1 MGHEEGSCFLKNDKN
16 EDIICSNNPIVVIL
30 QETNKLVMRRF
41 FAIILSVMILLGC
54 SQLSSYQHQLEM
66 AEMVIE
72 DNPDSAWVLLSDI
85 PASLVSDG
93 EERALY
99 NLLMTEATY
108 KLYKPFGNDSLIN
121 YSIDY
126 YSKSNNVNRLATANL
141 YKGGLYY
148 HLKNI
153 DKATFY
159 AKQAEEL
166 TMNSDDELL
175 KCKIYEMLAIINF
188 NTKNHQLCQHY
199 ANLLI
204 ESSIKLNRPMW
215 LALAYETKALV
226 SSNLGDSKQALD
238 DMQLCMNHAEQCNDS
253 DKVYIYT
260 NYASTLYSEGKYSEA
275 RPWIEKAI
283 QIKPLASQ
291 YVTLGKLFHLEG
303 DTLLARINWEKAVT
317 MGEPQYTI
325 NAYKYLARLYNERRN
340 YFKVAQMLAKAD
352 SVQTIFHEELRT
364 TQLAEIQ
371 HRYDRAITEKA
382 LAEQKNKNMV
392 IIGVALMA
400 LIVALLAIIYYQRRA
415 RRFEGVISD
424 FVENIKAKEQRL
436 AQLENSGKDR
446 DNEIALLKANIEN
459 IKQASA
465 DRIGRGKELY
475 ELIAKKE
482 KPMAFNKENEQEF
495 VDYYAYT
502 YHEQYVRLVMPYHHL
517 SLRLT
522 CFLIL
527 QEMGY
532 TYNDIADLLCVSV
545 SAVRNYPQRLE

>member
-1 MGHEEGSCFLKNDKN
+1 
-16 EDIICSNNPIVVIL
+16 
-30 QETNKLVMRRF
+30 MRRF

-99 NLLMTEATY
+99 NLLLTEASY
-108 KLYKPFGNDSLIN
+108 KLYKQIDSDSLIT
-121 YSIDY
+121 YSVDY
-126 YSKSNNVNRLATANL
+126 YSKTGNQQRLATAL
-141 YKGGLYY
+141 FYKGGVRYY
-148 HLKNI
+148 ME
-153 DKATFY
+153 DKEGATFNI
-159 AKQAEEL
+159 KQAEEL
-166 TMNSDDELL
+166 AKNSDDELL
-175 KCKIYEMLAIINF
+175 KCKIYELLATINHHEH
-188 NTKNHQLCQHY
+188 NHQLFLHY
-199 ANLLI
+199 ANLLL
-204 ESSIKLNRPMW
+204 ESSIKFNRPMW
-215 LALAYETKALV
+215 LALAYEIKALV
-226 SSNLGDSKQALD
+226 SRNHGDSKQALD
-238 DMQLCMNHAEQCNDS
+238 YMQLCMNYAEQCNDS

-260 NYASTLYSEGKYSEA
+260 NYANTLYSEGKYSEA

-371 HRYDRAITEKA
+371 HRYNRAITEKA

-502 YHEQYVRLVMPYHHL
+502 YHEQYVRLVMPYHRL

>member
-1 MGHEEGSCFLKNDKN
+1 MGHEESSCFLKNDKN
-16 EDIICSNNPIVVIL
+16 EDIICSNSLFVVIL
-30 QETNKLVMRRF
+30 QKINKLVMRRF

-99 NLLMTEATY
+99 NLLLTEASY
-108 KLYKPFGNDSLIN
+108 KLYKQIDSDSLIT
-121 YSIDY
+121 YSVDY
-126 YSKSNNVNRLATANL
+126 YSQTGNQQRLATAL
-141 YKGGLYY
+141 YYKGGVRYY
-148 HLKNI
+148 ME
-153 DKATFY
+153 DKEGATFNI
-159 AKQAEEL
+159 KQAEEL
-166 TMNSDDELL
+166 AKNSDDELL
-175 KCKIYEMLAIINF
+175 KCKIYELLATINHHEH
-188 NTKNHQLCQHY
+188 NHQLFLHY
-199 ANLLI
+199 ANLLLK
-204 ESSIKLNRPMW
+204 SSLKLNRPMW

-226 SSNLGDSKQALD
+226 SRNHGDSKQALD

-260 NYASTLYSEGKYSEA
+260 NYANTLYSEGKYSDA

-291 YVTLGKLFHLEG
+291 YVTLGNLFHLEG
-303 DTLLARINWEKAVT
+303 DTLQARLNWEKAVT
-317 MGEPQYTI
+317 MGDSRYTI

-340 YFKVAQMLAKAD
+340 YFKVSQMLAKAD
-352 SVQTIFHEELRT
+352 SVQIFYHEELRT

-371 HRYDRAITEKA
+371 HRYDRAIAEKA

-392 IIGVALMA
+392 IIGIALMV

-475 ELIAKKE
+475 ELIAKRE
-482 KPMAFNKENEQEF
+482 KPMSFNKENEQEF

-502 YHEQYVRLVMPYHHL
+502 FHEQYVRLVMPYHHL

-532 TYNDIADLLCVSV
+532 TYNDIADLLTVSV

>member
-1 MGHEEGSCFLKNDKN
+1 
-16 EDIICSNNPIVVIL
+16 
-30 QETNKLVMRRF
+30 
-41 FAIILSVMILLGC
+41 
-54 SQLSSYQHQLEM
+54 
-66 AEMVIE
+66 
-72 DNPDSAWVLLSDI
+72 
-85 PASLVSDG
+85 
-93 EERALY
+93 
-99 NLLMTEATY
+99 
-108 KLYKPFGNDSLIN
+108 
-121 YSIDY
+121 
-126 YSKSNNVNRLATANL
+126 
-141 YKGGLYY
+141 
-148 HLKNI
+148 
-153 DKATFY
+153 
-159 AKQAEEL
+159 
-166 TMNSDDELL
+166 
-175 KCKIYEMLAIINF
+175 
-188 NTKNHQLCQHY
+188 
-199 ANLLI
+199 
-204 ESSIKLNRPMW
+204 MW

-226 SSNLGDSKQALD
+226 SRNLGDSKQALD

-260 NYASTLYSEGKYSEA
+260 NYANTLYSEGKYSDA

-303 DTLLARINWEKAVT
+303 DTLQARLNWEKAVT
-317 MGEPQYTI
+317 MVDSRYTI

-352 SVQTIFHEELRT
+352 SVQTFYHEELRT

-371 HRYDRAITEKA
+371 HRYDRAIAEKA

-392 IIGVALMA
+392 IIGIALMV

-475 ELIAKKE
+475 ELIAKRE
-482 KPMAFNKENEQEF
+482 KPMSFNKENEQEF

-502 YHEQYVRLVMPYHHL
+502 FHEQYVRLVMPYHHL

>member
-1 MGHEEGSCFLKNDKN
+1 MGHEESSCFLKNDKN
-16 EDIICSNNPIVVIL
+16 QEIICSNNLFVVIL
-30 QETNKLVMRRF
+30 QKTNKTMRSRSYAF
-41 FAIILSVMILLGC
+41 FVSVMILLGC
-54 SQLSSYQHQLEM
+54 SQLSSYQHQLEL
-66 AEMVIE
+66 AEAVIE
-72 DNPDSAWVLLSDI
+72 DNPDSALVLLNGI

-126 YSKSNNVNRLATANL
+126 YSKSNNDNRLATANL

-159 AKQAEEL
+159 AEQAEEL

-199 ANLLI
+199 ANLLL

-215 LALAYETKALV
+215 LALAYEINALV
-226 SSNLGDSKQALD
+226 SRNLGDSKQALD

-260 NYASTLYSEGKYSEA
+260 NYANTLYSEGKYSEA

-303 DTLLARINWEKAVT
+303 DTLQARLNWEKAVT
-317 MGEPQYTI
+317 MGDSRYTI

-352 SVQTIFHEELRT
+352 SVQTFYHEELRT

-371 HRYDRAITEKA
+371 HRYDRAIAEKA

-392 IIGVALMA
+392 IIGIALMV

-475 ELIAKKE
+475 ELIAKRE
-482 KPMAFNKENEQEF
+482 KPMSFNKENEQEF

-502 YHEQYVRLVMPYHHL
+502 FHEQYVRLVMPYHHL

>member
-1 MGHEEGSCFLKNDKN
+1 MGHKESSCFLKNDKN
-16 EDIICSNNPIVVIL
+16 MEIICSNNLFVVIL
-30 QETNKLVMRRF
+30 QKTNKLVMRRF

-54 SQLSSYQHQLEM
+54 SQLSSYQHQLEL
-66 AEMVIE
+66 AEDVIE

-260 NYASTLYSEGKYSEA
+260 NYANTLYSEGKYSEA
-275 RPWIEKAI
+275 RPWIERAI

-303 DTLLARINWEKAVT
+303 DTLQARLNWEKAVT

-475 ELIAKKE
+475 ELIAKRE
-482 KPMAFNKENEQEF
+482 KPMSFNKENEQEF

>member
-1 MGHEEGSCFLKNDKN
+1 MGHGEGSLILKNDKN
-16 EDIICSNNPIVVIL
+16 EENICSNNPIVVIL
-30 QETNKLVMRRF
+30 QKTNKLVMRRF
-41 FAIILSVMILLGC
+41 FTVILSVMILMGC
-54 SQLSSYQHQLEM
+54 SQLSSYQHQLDM
-66 AEMVIE
+66 AEAIIE
-72 DNPDSAWVLLSDI
+72 DNPDSAWVLLREI
-85 PASLVSDG
+85 PASLVNEG

-99 NLLMTEATY
+99 NLLITEAAY
-108 KLYKPFGNDSLIN
+108 KSYKSFDNDSLIN

-126 YSKSNNVNRLATANL
+126 YSKSNNINRLAAAYL
-141 YKGGLYY
+141 YKGGLNF
-148 HLKNI
+148 HLRDM

-159 AKQAEEL
+159 VKQAEEL
-166 TMNSDDELL
+166 TQSSDDELL
-175 KCKIYEMLAIINF
+175 KCKIYEFLAIINH
-188 NTKNHQLCQHY
+188 NIKNYQLCQHY
-199 ANLLI
+199 ANLLLK
-204 ESSIKLNRPMW
+204 SSLKLNRPIW
-215 LALAYETKALV
+215 LALAYEIKALV
-226 SSNLGDSKQALD
+226 SRNLGDSKQALD
-238 DMQLCMNHAEQCNDS
+238 YMQLCMNHAEQCNDS

-260 NYASTLYSEGKYSEA
+260 NYANTLYSEGKYSEA

-283 QIKPLASQ
+283 QIKPHASQ
-291 YVTLGKLFHLEG
+291 YITLGKLFHLEG
-303 DTLLARINWEKAVT
+303 DTLQARQSWEEVVA
-317 MGEPQYTI
+317 MGDARHTI

-352 SVQTIFHEELRT
+352 SVQTFYHEELRT

-382 LAEQKNKNMV
+382 LAEQENKNMV
-392 IIGVALMA
+392 IIGVALIG

-415 RRFEGVISD
+415 KRFESAISD
-424 FVENIKAKEQRL
+424 FVEDTKAKEQRL

-446 DNEIALLKANIEN
+446 DNEIALLKANIEK

-465 DRIGRGKELY
+465 DKIGRGKELY

-482 KPMAFNKENEQEF
+482 KPTSFNKEKEQEF

-502 YHEQYVRLVMPYHHL
+502 NHEQYVRLVLPYHRL

-532 TYNDIADLLCVSV
+532 TYNEIADLLKVSV

>member
-1 MGHEEGSCFLKNDKN
+1 MGHKEGSCILKNDKN

-54 SQLSSYQHQLEM
+54 SQFSSYQHQLDM
-66 AEMVIE
+66 AEAVIE
-72 DNPDSAWVLLSDI
+72 NNPDSTWVLLRDI
-85 PASLVSDG
+85 PASLVSEG

-99 NLLMTEATY
+99 NLLYTEASY
-108 KLYKPFGNDSLIN
+108 KLYKQIDSDSLIT
-121 YSIDY
+121 YSVDY
-126 YSKSNNVNRLATANL
+126 YSKTGNQQRLATAL
-141 YKGGLYY
+141 FYKGGVRYY
-148 HLKNI
+148 MEDENGATLNI
-153 DKATFY
+153 
-159 AKQAEEL
+159 KQAEEL
-166 TMNSDDELL
+166 AKNSGDELL
-175 KCKIYEMLAIINF
+175 KCKIYELLATINHHEQ
-188 NTKNHQLCQHY
+188 NHQLFQHY
-199 ANLLI
+199 ANLLL

-215 LALAYETKALV
+215 LALAYEIKALV
-226 SSNLGDSKQALD
+226 SRNLGDSKQALD

-260 NYASTLYSEGKYSEA
+260 NYANTLYSEGKYSEA

-303 DTLLARINWEKAVT
+303 DTLQARLNWEKAVT
-317 MGEPQYTI
+317 MGDSRYTI

-352 SVQTIFHEELRT
+352 SVQTFYHEELRT

-371 HRYDRAITEKA
+371 HRYDRAIAEKA

-392 IIGVALMA
+392 IIGIALMV

-475 ELIAKKE
+475 ELIAKRE
-482 KPMAFNKENEQEF
+482 KPMSFNKENEQEF

-502 YHEQYVRLVMPYHHL
+502 FHEQYVRLVMPYHHL

-532 TYNDIADLLCVSV
+532 TYNDIADLLTVSV

>member
-1 MGHEEGSCFLKNDKN
+1 MGHEESSCFLKNDKN
-16 EDIICSNNPIVVIL
+16 MEIICSNNLFVVIL
-30 QETNKLVMRRF
+30 QKTNKLVMRRF

-54 SQLSSYQHQLEM
+54 SQLSSYQHQLEL
-66 AEMVIE
+66 AEDVIE

-260 NYASTLYSEGKYSEA
+260 NYANTLYSEGKYSEA

-303 DTLLARINWEKAVT
+303 DTLQARLNWEKAVT

-482 KPMAFNKENEQEF
+482 KPMAFNKENEQDF

>member
-16 EDIICSNNPIVVIL
+16 VEIICSNNPIVVIL
-30 QETNKLVMRRF
+30 QKTNKTMRSRSYAF
-41 FAIILSVMILLGC
+41 FVSVIILLGC
-54 SQLSSYQHQLEM
+54 SQLSSYQHQLEQ
-66 AEMVIE
+66 AEAVIE
-72 DNPDSAWVLLSDI
+72 DNPDSALVLLNGI

-126 YSKSNNVNRLATANL
+126 YSKSNNVNRLAAANL

-175 KCKIYEMLAIINF
+175 KCKIYDMLAIINF

-199 ANLLI
+199 ANLLL

-215 LALAYETKALV
+215 LALAYEMKALV
-226 SSNLGDSKQALD
+226 SRNLGDSKQALD

-260 NYASTLYSEGKYSEA
+260 NYANTLYSEGKYSEA

-291 YVTLGKLFHLEG
+291 YVTLGNLFHLEG
-303 DTLLARINWEKAVT
+303 DTLQARLNWEKAVT
-317 MGEPQYTI
+317 MGDSRYTI

-352 SVQTIFHEELRT
+352 SVQTFYHEELRT

-392 IIGVALMA
+392 IIGIALMV
-400 LIVALLAIIYYQRRA
+400 LIVALLSIIYYQRRA

-475 ELIAKKE
+475 ELIAKRE
-482 KPMAFNKENEQEF
+482 KPMSFNKENEQEF

-502 YHEQYVRLVMPYHHL
+502 FHEQYVRLVMPYHHL

>member
-1 MGHEEGSCFLKNDKN
+1 MGHKEGSCFLKNDKN

-54 SQLSSYQHQLEM
+54 SQLSSYQHQLDM
-66 AEMVIE
+66 AEAVIE
-72 DNPDSAWVLLSDI
+72 NNPDSTWVLLRDI
-85 PASLVSDG
+85 PASLVSEG

-99 NLLMTEATY
+99 NLLYTEASY
-108 KLYKPFGNDSLIN
+108 KLYKQIDSDSLIT
-121 YSIDY
+121 YSVDY
-126 YSKSNNVNRLATANL
+126 YSKTGNQQRLATAL
-141 YKGGLYY
+141 FYKGAILND
-148 HLKNI
+148 LREI
-153 DKATFY
+153 DKCIISL
-159 AKQAEEL
+159 KHAEDLAEK
-166 TMNSDDELL
+166 NNNELL
-175 KCKIYEMLAIINF
+175 KSKVYELLYSINF
-188 NTKNHQLCQHY
+188 KSKNDVLCY
-199 ANLLI
+199 
-204 ESSIKLNRPMW
+204 
-215 LALAYETKALV
+215 
-226 SSNLGDSKQALD
+226 
-238 DMQLCMNHAEQCNDS
+238 
-253 DKVYIYT
+253 
-260 NYASTLYSEGKYSEA
+260 NYASKFLDSSKKLRKPNYLAIAEEHLAVYYIQQKDDAKAAYYMKLCMEHANQCDDKDKAYFFSNFANTLFSEGKYQEA
-275 RPWIEKAI
+275 EDWIEKAI
-283 QIKPLASQ
+283 ALKPIPNQ
-291 YVTLGKLFHLEG
+291 YLLLGRIYHHKG
-303 DTLLARINWEKAVT
+303 DTLQARQSWEKVVT
-317 MGEPQYTI
+317 MGDARHTI

>member
-1 MGHEEGSCFLKNDKN
+1 MGHEESSCFLKNDKN
-16 EDIICSNNPIVVIL
+16 MEIICSNNLFVVIL
-30 QETNKLVMRRF
+30 QKTNKTMRSRNYAF
-41 FAIILSVMILLGC
+41 FVSVMILWGC
-54 SQLSSYQHQLEM
+54 SQLSSYQHQLEQ
-66 AEMVIE
+66 AEAVIE
-72 DNPDSAWVLLSDI
+72 DNPDSALVLLNGI

-126 YSKSNNVNRLATANL
+126 YSKSNNVNRLAAANL

-175 KCKIYEMLAIINF
+175 KCKIYELLATINHHEQ
-188 NTKNHQLCQHY
+188 NHQLFQHY

-226 SSNLGDSKQALD
+226 SRNLGDSKQALD

-260 NYASTLYSEGKYSEA
+260 NYANTLYSEGKYSEA

-291 YVTLGKLFHLEG
+291 YVTLGNLFHQEG
-303 DTLLARINWEKAVT
+303 DTLQARLNWEKAVT
-317 MGEPQYTI
+317 MGDSRYTI

-352 SVQTIFHEELRT
+352 SVQTFYHEELRT

-392 IIGVALMA
+392 IIGIALMV

-424 FVENIKAKEQRL
+424 FVEDIKAKEQRL

-475 ELIAKKE
+475 ELIAKRE
-482 KPMAFNKENEQEF
+482 KPISFNKENEQEF

>member
-72 DNPDSAWVLLSDI
+72 DNPDSAWVLLSDR

-482 KPMAFNKENEQEF
+482 KPMSFNKENEQEF

-502 YHEQYVRLVMPYHHL
+502 FHEQYVRLVMPYHHL

>member
-1 MGHEEGSCFLKNDKN
+1 MGHEESSCFLKNDKN
-16 EDIICSNNPIVVIL
+16 QEIICNNNLFVVIL
-30 QETNKLVMRRF
+30 QKTNKTMRSRSYAF
-41 FAIILSVMILLGC
+41 FVPVMILLGC
-54 SQLSSYQHQLEM
+54 SQLSSYQHQLEQ
-66 AEMVIE
+66 AEVVIE
-72 DNPDSAWVLLSDI
+72 DNPDSALVLLNGI

-126 YSKSNNVNRLATANL
+126 YSKSNNDNRLATANL

-153 DKATFY
+153 EKATLY

-166 TMNSDDELL
+166 AKNSDDELL

-199 ANLLI
+199 ANLLL

-215 LALAYETKALV
+215 LALAYEIKALV
-226 SSNLGDSKQALD
+226 SRNHGDSKQALD
-238 DMQLCMNHAEQCNDS
+238 YMQLCMTHAEQCNDS

-260 NYASTLYSEGKYSEA
+260 NYANTLYSEGKYSEA
-275 RPWIEKAI
+275 RPWIERAI

-364 TQLAEIQ
+364 TQLTEIQ

>member
-1 MGHEEGSCFLKNDKN
+1 MGHEESSCFLKNDKN
-16 EDIICSNNPIVVIL
+16 MEIICSNNLFVVIL
-30 QETNKLVMRRF
+30 QKTNKTMRSRSYAF
-41 FAIILSVMILLGC
+41 FVSVMILLGC

-66 AEMVIE
+66 AEIVIE

-126 YSKSNNVNRLATANL
+126 YSKSNNVNRLAAANL

-175 KCKIYEMLAIINF
+175 KCKIYELLATINHHEQ
-188 NTKNHQLCQHY
+188 NHQLFQHY

-226 SSNLGDSKQALD
+226 SRNLGDSKQALD

-253 DKVYIYT
+253 DKVYLYT
-260 NYASTLYSEGKYSEA
+260 NYANTLYSEGKYSEA

-303 DTLLARINWEKAVT
+303 DTLQARLNWEKAVT
-317 MGEPQYTI
+317 MGDSRYTI

-392 IIGVALMA
+392 IIGVALMV

>member
-1 MGHEEGSCFLKNDKN
+1 MGHKEGSRFLKNDKN
-16 EDIICSNNPIVVIL
+16 VEIICSNNLFVVIL
-30 QETNKLVMRRF
+30 QKTNKFVMRRF

-54 SQLSSYQHQLEM
+54 SQLSSYQYQLEM
-66 AEMVIE
+66 AEVMIE
-72 DNPDSAWVLLSDI
+72 ENPDSAWVLLSDI

-99 NLLMTEATY
+99 NLLLTEASY
-108 KLYKPFGNDSLIN
+108 KLYKQIDSDSLIT
-121 YSIDY
+121 YSVDY
-126 YSKSNNVNRLATANL
+126 YSKTGNQQRLATAL
-141 YKGGLYY
+141 FYKGGVRYY
-148 HLKNI
+148 MEDKEGAIFNI
-153 DKATFY
+153 
-159 AKQAEEL
+159 KQAEEL
-166 TMNSDDELL
+166 AKNSDDELL
-175 KCKIYEMLAIINF
+175 KCKIYELLATINHHEH
-188 NTKNHQLCQHY
+188 NHQLFLHY
-199 ANLLI
+199 ANLLLK
-204 ESSIKLNRPMW
+204 SSLKLNRPMW
-215 LALAYETKALV
+215 LALAYEIKALV
-226 SSNLGDSKQALD
+226 SRNHGDSKQALD
-238 DMQLCMNHAEQCNDS
+238 YMQLCMTHAEQCNDS

-260 NYASTLYSEGKYSEA
+260 NYANTLYSEGKYSEA
-275 RPWIEKAI
+275 RPWIERAI

-482 KPMAFNKENEQEF
+482 KLMAFNKENEQEF

-522 CFLIL
+522 FFLIL

-532 TYNDIADLLCVSV
+532 TYSDIADLLCVSV

>member
-1 MGHEEGSCFLKNDKN
+1 MGHEESSCFLKNDKN
-16 EDIICSNNPIVVIL
+16 MEIICSNNPIVVIL

-54 SQLSSYQHQLEM
+54 SQLSSYQHQLEL
-66 AEMVIE
+66 AEDVIE

-260 NYASTLYSEGKYSEA
+260 NYANTLYSEGKYSEA

-303 DTLLARINWEKAVT
+303 DTLQARLNWEKAVT

-502 YHEQYVRLVMPYHHL
+502 YHEQYVRLVMPYHRL

>member
-1 MGHEEGSCFLKNDKN
+1 MGHKESSCFLKNDKN
-16 EDIICSNNPIVVIL
+16 MEIICSNNLFVVIL
-30 QETNKLVMRRF
+30 QKTNKLVMRRF

-54 SQLSSYQHQLEM
+54 SQLSSYQHQLEL
-66 AEMVIE
+66 AEDVIE

-260 NYASTLYSEGKYSEA
+260 NYANTLYSEGKYSEA

-303 DTLLARINWEKAVT
+303 DTLQARLNWEKAVT

-371 HRYDRAITEKA
+371 HRYDRAIAEKA

-392 IIGVALMA
+392 IIGIALMV

>member
-1 MGHEEGSCFLKNDKN
+1 MGHEESSCFLKNDKN
-16 EDIICSNNPIVVIL
+16 EDIICSNSLFVVIL
-30 QETNKLVMRRF
+30 QKINKLVMRRF

-99 NLLMTEATY
+99 NLLLTEASY
-108 KLYKPFGNDSLIN
+108 KLYKQIDSDSLIT
-121 YSIDY
+121 YSVDY
-126 YSKSNNVNRLATANL
+126 YSQTGNQQRLATAL
-141 YKGGLYY
+141 YYKGGVRYY
-148 HLKNI
+148 ME
-153 DKATFY
+153 DKEGATFNI
-159 AKQAEEL
+159 KQAEEL
-166 TMNSDDELL
+166 AKNSDDELL
-175 KCKIYEMLAIINF
+175 KCKIYELLATINHHEH
-188 NTKNHQLCQHY
+188 NHQLFLHY
-199 ANLLI
+199 ANLLLK
-204 ESSIKLNRPMW
+204 SSLKLNRPMW

-226 SSNLGDSKQALD
+226 SRNHGDSKQALD

-260 NYASTLYSEGKYSEA
+260 NYANTLYSEGKYSDA

-291 YVTLGKLFHLEG
+291 YVTLGNLFHLEG
-303 DTLLARINWEKAVT
+303 DTLQARLNWEKAVT
-317 MGEPQYTI
+317 MGDSRYTI

-340 YFKVAQMLAKAD
+340 YFKVSQMLAKAD
-352 SVQTIFHEELRT
+352 SVQIFYHEELRT

-371 HRYDRAITEKA
+371 HRYDRAIAEKA

-392 IIGVALMA
+392 IIGIALMV

-475 ELIAKKE
+475 ELIAKRE
-482 KPMAFNKENEQEF
+482 KPMSFNKENEQEF

-502 YHEQYVRLVMPYHHL
+502 FHEQYVRLVMPYHHL